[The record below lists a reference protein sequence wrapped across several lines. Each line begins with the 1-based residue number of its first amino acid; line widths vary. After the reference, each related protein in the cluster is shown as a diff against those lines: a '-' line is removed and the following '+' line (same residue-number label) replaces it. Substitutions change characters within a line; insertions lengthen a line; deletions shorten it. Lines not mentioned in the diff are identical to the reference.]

1 MTLLKCKGAIALC
14 ALLLCIPTLAP
25 AKIVFYSTRDGV
37 GSIYVMD
44 DDGSEDAEAQGRTDL
59 PALTGGDPCGWR
71 SLRMA
76 ILADGDMSRRT

>member
-1 MTLLKCKGAIALC
+1 MRPAVVHSHPRT
-14 ALLLCIPTLAP
+14 
-25 AKIVFYSTRDGV
+25 AKIVFKSIRDGV

-71 SLRMA
+71 PESTHRVDA
-76 ILADGDMSRRT
+76 IWQSNGSGLEY